1 MKKEINSSILAREI
15 PRTEEPGRLWYVGSR
30 ESLTLLGMRACIITI
45 AVYGL
50 DGIRH
55 VACLQN
61 VVLDVM
67 NFSSY
72 HLKPA
77 LLTEFLKNKKTFGK
91 KWKEEKRKKKK
102 AEAPLKRTLFV
113 CVLEKRKPFYEY
125 IVKSFTELYCRRRKP
140 F

>member
-1 MKKEINSSILAREI
+1 MVCGV
-15 PRTEEPGRLWYVGSR
+15 TR
-30 ESLTLLGMRACIITI
+30 ESDTTGHACVHNNNF

-91 KWKEEKRKKKK
+91 K
-102 AEAPLKRTLFV
+102 
-113 CVLEKRKPFYEY
+113 
-125 IVKSFTELYCRRRKP
+125 
-140 F
+140 